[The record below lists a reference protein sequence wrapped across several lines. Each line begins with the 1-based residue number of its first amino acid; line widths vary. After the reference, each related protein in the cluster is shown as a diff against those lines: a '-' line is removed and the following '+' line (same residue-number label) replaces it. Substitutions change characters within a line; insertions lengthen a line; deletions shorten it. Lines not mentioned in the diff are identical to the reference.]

1 MDMDYFSHMW
11 VTWKEMMVYWLWR
24 NFLIVRMQKIVIG
37 RLFFPPLL
45 VSLLVF
51 KKMEKLHVS
60 VCEQSD

>member
-1 MDMDYFSHMW
+1 MDMGYFSHMW

-24 NFLIVRMQKIVIG
+24 NFLIVRTQKIVIG